1 VSQDDRM
8 SLIERER
15 IRRRVAAALEGE
27 EYSVIEMAYD
37 LERLATHPVWEQA
50 DCCASE
56 LEGAVTDLAAAVRLL
71 NDAQTTIIDTDLR
84 REWEAER
91 ARLRAAVEGSNP

>member
-1 VSQDDRM
+1 MSQDDRM
-8 SLIERER
+8 ILIARCKGCGTE
-15 IRRRVAAALEGE
+15 ALVDRTMTVSAPCGCFLRDDIGWDL
-27 EYSVIEMAYD
+27 IEMA
-37 LERLATHPVWEQA
+37 PA
-50 DCCASE
+50 DQ
-56 LEGAVTDLAAAVRLL
+56 LRGAVTDLAAAVRLL

>member
-8 SLIERER
+8 GLIERSECHVCHAPVGAMHAAYCSVSPGHVR
-15 IRRRVAAALEGE
+15 PDTAVRV
-27 EYSVIEMAYD
+27 EYV
-37 LERLATHPVWEQA
+37 P
-50 DCCASE
+50 ASQFA
-56 LEGAVTDLAAAVRLL
+56 GAVEDRDVAVRLL

-91 ARLRAAVEGSNP
+91 ARLRAAVGQ

>member
-8 SLIERER
+8 SLIELSNEHKAAWAMQELGRSGATFSER
-15 IRRRVAAALEGE
+15 VEARKVIGE
-27 EYSVIEMAYD
+27 I
-37 LERLATHPVWEQA
+37 TKQA
-50 DCCASE
+50 DANQ
-56 LEGAVTDLAAAVRLL
+56 GAVTDLAAAVRLL
-71 NDAQTTIIDTDLR
+71 NDARTTIIDTDLR

>member
-8 SLIERER
+8 ILIARCKGCGTE
-15 IRRRVAAALEGE
+15 ALVDRTMTVSAPCGCFLRDDIGWDL
-27 EYSVIEMAYD
+27 IEMAPA
-37 LERLATHPVWEQA
+37 ERLR
-50 DCCASE
+50 
-56 LEGAVTDLAAAVRLL
+56 GAVEDRDAAVRLL

-91 ARLRAAVEGSNP
+91 ARLRAAVAGNNS